1 MRRTADVSAPRN
13 IGPVT
18 SGPMFHRAGQ
28 ATARPVLL
36 AASLALALALAACG
50 GTPAKTTTPSSTT
63 PALAP
68 TDTSDTTAATSV
80 YRFGVVG
87 NRGKIAQLE
96 RATPTVVAGITG
108 TVVQIATSNSDGY
121 ALTSAG
127 TVWAW
132 GVGSYGELGNGTTS
146 AYVTRA
152 VRVSFPAGVKIVALP
167 NPMPFDGALAI
178 DSHGRAWGWGLNANG
193 DLCLSGLLELRPS
206 RIPLSDVTLATGARE
221 HSLFDSG
228 GKVYACGSGADGVL
242 GDGSTASSSRPV
254 QVKGLPATARVT
266 ALTSSWEG
274 SGALLSNGAYY
285 DWGYNAAGQLG
296 NGSTANSDVPV
307 RVKLPAAVGQ
317 VSQGGS
323 GAANGQTV
331 VILSNKLVWAWGNG
345 TKGQLGD
352 GGTASSDVPVPVHV
366 PAGVTFAK
374 VNSGGY
380 SCYAIDS
387 SGRLWAWG
395 GNQNGQLGTG
405 SGAQRETTPVEVG
418 IHLTQVSSTAS
429 NVAGFEQN

>member
-1 MRRTADVSAPRN
+1 MRPFVR
-13 IGPVT
+13 
-18 SGPMFHRAGQ
+18 RA
-28 ATARPVLL
+28 AASPPLLL
-36 AASLALALALAACG
+36 AASLGLAASLAACSG
-50 GTPAKTTTPSSTT
+50 GPAASATHTPSQAARTAQS
-63 PALAP
+63 
-68 TDTSDTTAATSV
+68 AATSV

-87 NRGKIAQLE
+87 SNGKIAQLE
-96 RATPTVVAGITG
+96 RATPTLVTGITG

-132 GVGSYGELGNGTTS
+132 GVGTFGELGDGSTS
-146 AYVTRA
+146 ASVTRA
-152 VRVSFPAGVKIVALP
+152 VRVSFPAGVKIVSLP
-167 NPMPFDGALAI
+167 NPMPFDAALAI
-178 DSHGRAWGWGLNANG
+178 DSQGRAWGWGLNADG
-193 DLCLSGLLELRPS
+193 DLCLSGLEELRPS
-206 RIPLSDVTLATGARE
+206 PIPLSDVTLATGAKT

-228 GKVYACGSGADGVL
+228 GKVYACGAGEAGVL
-242 GDGSTASSSRPV
+242 GDGSTASSSKPIPV
-254 QVKGLPATARVT
+254 TGLPTTAPVT

-274 SGALLSNGAYY
+274 SGALLGNGAYY

-296 NGSTANSDVPV
+296 DGTTADSDVPV
-307 RVKLPAAVGQ
+307 RVKLPAAVRQ

-323 GAANGQTV
+323 LGNNGQTV
-331 VILSNKLVWAWGNG
+331 AVLADGSVWAWGNG

-352 GGTASSDVPVPVHV
+352 GGTASSDVPVPVQV

-387 SGRLWAWG
+387 RGRLWAWG

-405 SGAQRETTPVEVG
+405 SGARIETTPVEVG
-418 IHLTQVSSTAS
+418 IHVTQISSTAS
-429 NVAGFEQN
+429 NVAGFEQS

>member
-1 MRRTADVSAPRN
+1 MRRPTAALLL
-13 IGPVT
+13 
-18 SGPMFHRAGQ
+18 A
-28 ATARPVLL
+28 L
-36 AASLALALALAACG
+36 AASLALAAC
-50 GTPAKTTTPSSTT
+50 TAT
-63 PALAP
+63 AP
-68 TDTSDTTAATSV
+68 TAPNTAASV

-96 RATPTVVAGITG
+96 RGTPTVVPGIAGKVI
-108 TVVQIATSNSDGY
+108 QIATSNSDGY

-132 GVGSYGELGNGTTS
+132 GVGSYGELGNGGTS

-152 VRVSFPAGVKIVALP
+152 VQVSFPAGVRIVALP
-167 NPMPFDGALAI
+167 DPMPFDGALAI
-178 DSHGRAWGWGLNANG
+178 DSLGRAWGWGLNADG
-193 DLCLSGLLELRPS
+193 DLCLSGLAELRPS
-206 RIPLSDVTLATGARE
+206 RIPLSDVTAATGART

-228 GKVYACGSGADGVL
+228 GRVYACGSGEDGVL
-242 GDGSTASSSRPV
+242 GTGSTASSSKPV
-254 QVKGLPATARVT
+254 PVAGLPPAARVT

-274 SGALLSNGAYY
+274 SGALLSDGAYY
-285 DWGYNAAGQLG
+285 DWGYDAAGQLG
-296 NGSTANSDVPV
+296 DGATADRDVPV
-307 RVKLPAAVGQ
+307 RVKLPAAVRQ

-323 GAANGQTV
+323 GAGNGQTIA
-331 VILSNKLVWAWGNG
+331 ILADGSVWAWGNG

-352 GGTASSDVPVPVHV
+352 GGTTDSDVPVQVTM
-366 PAGVTFAK
+366 PAGVTFTT

-405 SGAQRETTPVEVG
+405 RGARIQSTPVDVG
-418 IHLTQVSSTAS
+418 IHLTRVSSTAS
-429 NVAGFEQN
+429 NVAGFEQT

>member
-1 MRRTADVSAPRN
+1 MRRPSA
-13 IGPVT
+13 
-18 SGPMFHRAGQ
+18 ALLL
-28 ATARPVLL
+28 AL
-36 AASLALALALAACG
+36 AASLALAACTATPTPTATATPTG
-50 GTPAKTTTPSSTT
+50 TATPAATATP
-63 PALAP
+63 
-68 TDTSDTTAATSV
+68 V

-87 NRGKIAQLE
+87 NQGKIAQLE
-96 RATPTVVAGITG
+96 RGTPTVVAGITG
-108 TVVQIATSNSDGY
+108 KVIQIATSNSDSY

-132 GVGSYGELGNGTTS
+132 GVGGYGELGDGGTS

-152 VRVSFPAGVKIVALP
+152 VQVSFPAGVKIVALP

-178 DSHGRAWGWGLNANG
+178 DSLGRAWGWGLNANG
-193 DLCLSGLLELRPS
+193 DLCLSGLAQLRPS
-206 RIPLSDVTLATGARE
+206 RIPLTDVTAATGART

-228 GKVYACGSGADGVL
+228 GRVYACGAGADGVL
-242 GDGSTASSSRPV
+242 GNGSTASSSKPV
-254 QVKGLPATARVT
+254 PVTGLPPAARVT

-274 SGALLSNGAYY
+274 SGALLSNGVYY

-296 NGSTANSDVPV
+296 DGGTADSDVPV
-307 RVKLPAAVGQ
+307 QVKLPAAVHQ

-323 GAANGQTV
+323 GAGNGQTV
-331 VILSNKLVWAWGNG
+331 AILADGSVWAWGDG

-352 GGTASSDVPVPVHV
+352 GGTADSDMPVRVRA
-366 PAGVTFAK
+366 PAGVTFTT

-405 SGAQRETTPVEVG
+405 SSTRIETTPVNVG

-429 NVAGFEQN
+429 NVAGFEQS

>member
-1 MRRTADVSAPRN
+1 MRRAAAAP
-13 IGPVT
+13 
-18 SGPMFHRAGQ
+18 AL
-28 ATARPVLL
+28 LL
-36 AASLALALALAACG
+36 AASLAVALAAC
-50 GTPAKTTTPSSTT
+50 SS
-63 PALAP
+63 PP
-68 TDTSDTTAATSV
+68 ATSAPRTPGSTATAVATPV

-87 NRGKIAQLE
+87 NRGSIMQLK
-96 RATPTVVAGITG
+96 RATPTVVTGITG

-132 GVGSYGELGNGTTS
+132 GVGSYGELGDGATS

-152 VRVSFPAGVKIVALP
+152 VKVSFPAGVKIVALP

-178 DSHGRAWGWGLNANG
+178 DSRGRAWGWGLNADG
-193 DLCLSGLLELRPS
+193 DLCLSGVLELRPS
-206 RIPLSDVTLATGARE
+206 LIPLSDVTLATGART

-228 GKVYACGSGADGVL
+228 GEVYACGSGADGVL
-242 GDGSTASSSRPV
+242 GDGSMASSSKPV
-254 QVKGLPATARVT
+254 LVTGLPTAAPVT

-296 NGSTANSDVPV
+296 DGDTANSDMPV
-307 RVKLPAAVGQ
+307 RVKLPGAVAQ

-323 GAANGQTV
+323 GPTNGQTL
-331 VILSNKLVWAWGNG
+331 VILKDKSVWVWGDG

-366 PAGVTFAK
+366 PSGVTFAK
-374 VNSGGY
+374 INSGGY
-380 SCYAIDS
+380 SCYAIDG

-405 SGAQRETTPVEVG
+405 SDARIQTSPVEVG
-418 IHLTQVSSTAS
+418 IHLTQVSSTAF
-429 NVAGFEQN
+429 NVAGFEQS

>member
-1 MRRTADVSAPRN
+1 MRRRSA
-13 IGPVT
+13 
-18 SGPMFHRAGQ
+18 
-28 ATARPVLL
+28 ATALLL
-36 AASLALALALAACG
+36 AAGLALTGCG
-50 GTPAKTTTPSSTT
+50 G
-63 PALAP
+63 
-68 TDTSDTTAATSV
+68 AATSATRPAATPAPNGTAV

-87 NRGKIAQLE
+87 NRGKIASLE
-96 RATPTVVAGITG
+96 RGVPTVVAGISG
-108 TVVQIATSNSDGY
+108 TVTQIATSNSDGY

-127 TVWAW
+127 AVWAW
-132 GVGSYGELGNGTTS
+132 GVGSYGELGDGTTS

-152 VRVSFPAGVKIVALP
+152 VKVSFPAGVRIVALP

-178 DSHGRAWGWGLNANG
+178 DSAGHAWGWGLNADG
-193 DLCLSGLLELRPS
+193 DLCLSGLLQLRPS
-206 RIPLSDVTLATGARE
+206 RIPLSDVTAATGART

-228 GKVYACGSGADGVL
+228 GRVSACGSGQDGVL
-242 GDGSTASSSRPV
+242 GNGSTASSATPV
-254 QVKGLPATARVT
+254 PVTGLPPGVRVT

-274 SGALLSNGAYY
+274 SGALLANGAYY

-296 NGSTANSDVPV
+296 DGRTADSDVPV
-307 RVKLPAAVGQ
+307 RVPLPAAVRQ

-323 GAANGQTV
+323 GAGNGQTV
-331 VILSNKLVWAWGNG
+331 AILADGSVWAWGDG

-352 GGTASSDVPVPVHV
+352 GGTTGSDVPVRVRT
-366 PAGVTFAK
+366 PAGVRFTM

-405 SGAQRETTPVEVG
+405 RSTRVETTPVNVG
-418 IHLTQVSSTAS
+418 IRLTQVSSTAS
-429 NVAGFEQN
+429 NVAGFEQS